1 MTGDFD
7 KIFNLLS
14 QDNDNNGDKST
25 DETLAELAQ
34 TQMIDETLSGRYIGM
49 MSGTSLDGLDVV
61 ICQFD
66 DDKPM
71 QLLASHTEP
80 FDDKLKQVLLALTH
94 PDKTNELAQDVKAYL
109 IDSFA
114 RLSNDTVNQR
124 GETLISE
131 MDFFGAVSV
140 VYAGLCAKAVHAV
153 LQKAKLSAY
162 DITAIGVHGQTVRH
176 RPEFGFSLQLL
187 DANSLAEQSGISVVS
202 DFRRR
207 DMAVGGQ
214 GAPLVPAFH
223 ADIFGL
229 SENGGKVV
237 LNLGGIANIT
247 VLTSPVIGYDTGVA
261 NLLMDA
267 WAWRCLGVAYD
278 KGGAWAKSGQVHQP
292 LLDKLL
298 SHPFL
303 QQTAP
308 KSTGREEFNLTY
320 LENILADNGFDV
332 LKNEDVQATL
342 CEFTAVT
349 AATEIAKYANQANAN
364 QGDTLYVC
372 GGGAYNVYLL
382 DRLRHHLPQWTVTTT
397 DELGLNPTW
406 VEASCFA
413 WLARQ
418 SLLGRAGNLPSVTG
432 ASRAVVL
439 GQVCFA

>member
-7 KIFNLLS
+7 KIFDLLS
-14 QDNDNNGDKST
+14 QDDVT
-25 DETLAELAQ
+25 DETLTSLAQ
-34 TQMIDETLSGRYIGM
+34 TQMIDETLSGLYIGM

-71 QLLASHTEP
+71 QLLASHSEP
-80 FDDKLKQVLLALTH
+80 FDDKLKQALLALTH
-94 PDKTNELAQDVKAYL
+94 PSKTDELSQDVKDYL
-109 IDSFA
+109 THAFIDNA
-114 RLSNDTVNQR
+114 TDNQT

-131 MDFFGAVSV
+131 LDFFGAVSV
-140 VYAGLCAKAVHAV
+140 IYARLCAKAVHAI
-153 LQKAKLSAY
+153 LQKTQLSAD

-176 RPEFGFSLQLL
+176 RPKFGFSLQLL

-229 SENGGKVV
+229 SDDGGKVV

-247 VLTSPVIGYDTGVA
+247 VLTDPVIGYDTGVA

-278 KGGAWAKSGQVHQP
+278 KDGAWAKSGQVCQP
-292 LLDKLL
+292 LLDELL

-303 QQTAP
+303 KQPAP
-308 KSTGREEFNLTY
+308 KSTGREAFNLTY
-320 LENILADNGFDV
+320 LETILAHHEFDKV
-332 LKNEDVQATL
+332 KEEDVQATL
-342 CEFTAVT
+342 CEFTALT
-349 AATEIAKYANQANAN
+349 AATEIAKYAKLSNQDNA
-364 QGDTLYVC
+364 LYVC
-372 GGGAYNVYLL
+372 GGGAYNAYLL
-382 DRLRHHLPQWTVTTT
+382 DRLRHHLPQWRVTTT

-418 SLLGRAGNLPSVTG
+418 NLLGRAGNLPSVTG
-432 ASRAVVL
+432 ATTAVVL
-439 GQVCFA
+439 GQVCF